1 MRDENLQKIS
11 GMADRTVADTTT
23 ANILLCYTLSQI
35 EEPIDNEL
43 LYDIAVTSGII
54 NYFSFQ
60 EAIQS
65 MEETGAVNCEPQ
77 ENGEKVYILTE
88 KGRNSA
94 KRLKHLAGK
103 SYRERIIKTA
113 KVAVKRHKNEEQVK
127 ITYETIQQ
135 GCHLHVKMLDHQL
148 TLLELTLFT
157 PDEYQAKL
165 LGEKIL
171 SNPSALYH
179 DVLQAVM
186 PKEEN

>member
-11 GMADRTVADTTT
+11 GLADRTVADTTT
-23 ANILLCYTLSQI
+23 ANILLCYALSQI
-35 EEPIDNEL
+35 AEPIDNEL

-60 EAIQS
+60 EALQS
-65 MEETGAVNCEPQ
+65 MEETGAVDCTSQ
-77 ENGEKVYILTE
+77 ENGEKLYIITE
-88 KGRNSA
+88 KGKDSA
-94 KRLKHLAGK
+94 ERLKHLAGK

-113 KVAVKRHKNEEQVK
+113 MVAMKRHKNEEQVK
-127 ITYETIQQ
+127 ISYETIPQ
-135 GCHLHVKMLDHQL
+135 GCHLHVKMLDHGL